1 MTILVPPRADP
12 NIACAVEGFSLF
24 NTIGGT
30 KQVMTVTIATPSE
43 AAGTVVFTV
52 TAADMDNSPKA
63 VDVVV
68 ANGDTVEDVAALV
81 AAAFAEDD
89 DVGGFFDITV
99 AGAVVTMTCKT
110 HAANDPTMKLAV
122 KTDASSTG
130 VTIDDEITVEGA
142 LATSCTITIT
152 PKVSYAATPVVCGV
166 PQHVPDADGSAATT
180 MTWKVTSQS
189 TSAIVLTVTL
199 DQAPGAGK
207 TDTIVFNGGLIG
219 IPAR

>member
-12 NIACAVEGFSLF
+12 NIACAVEGFSLS

-30 KQVMTVTIATPSE
+30 KQVMTATVTKPSV
-43 AAGTVVFTV
+43 ANGNVVVTV
-52 TAADMDNSPKA
+52 TAAGMTVTPKDVTVA
-63 VDVVV
+63 V
-68 ANGDTVEDVAALV
+68 AEGATEAQVAANLRDAL
-81 AAAFAEDD
+81 AADG

-99 AGAVVTMTCKT
+99 AGAVVTLTCKT
-110 HAANDPTMKLAV
+110 HAAYDSSMALAV

-130 VTIDDEITVEGA
+130 VTIDDAITVQGA
-142 LATSCTITIT
+142 LATSCTITLT
-152 PKVSYAATPVVCGV
+152 PEVSYAATPVLCGV
-166 PQHVPDADGSAATT
+166 PQHVPDAAGSAATT

>member
-12 NIACAVEGFSLF
+12 NIACAVEGFSLS
-24 NTIGGT
+24 NTISGT
-30 KQVMTVTIATPSE
+30 KQVMTVTIATPAA
-43 AAGTVVFTV
+43 AAGTVEFTV
-52 TAADMDNSPKA
+52 TAANMDNSPKA

-68 ANGDTVEDVAALV
+68 ENEDTVEEVAALV

-99 AGAVVTMTCKT
+99 AGAVVTLTRKT
-110 HAANDPTMKLAV
+110 HAANDPTMKLKV
-122 KTDASSTG
+122 KTDASETG
-130 VTIDDEITVEGA
+130 VTIDDEITVQGA

-152 PKVSYAATPVVCGV
+152 PEVEYAAIPALIGT
-166 PQHVPDADGSAATT
+166 PQHVPDAAGSDATT

-199 DQAPGAGK
+199 DPAPGAGK

>member
-110 HAANDPTMKLAV
+110 HAANDSTMALKV
-122 KTDASSTG
+122 KTDASETG
-130 VTIDDEITVEGA
+130 VTITDAITVQGA
-142 LATSCTITIT
+142 LATSCTITLM
-152 PKVSYAATPVVCGV
+152 PEVSYAAPPAVVGV
-166 PQHVPDADGSAATT
+166 PQHVKDGGSSATT
-180 MTWKVTSQS
+180 MTWAITSQS
-189 TSAIVLTVTL
+189 TAGVTITVTL

>member
-12 NIACAVEGFSLF
+12 NIACAVEGFSLS
-24 NTIGGT
+24 NTISGT
-30 KQVMTVTIATPSE
+30 KQVMTVTIATPSA
-43 AAGTVVFTV
+43 AAGTVEFTV
-52 TAADMDNSPKA
+52 TAVNMNNSPKT

-68 ANGDTVEDVAALV
+68 ANGDTVEDVATLV
-81 AAAFAEDD
+81 AAAFTADV
-89 DVGGFFDITV
+89 DVGGFFDVTV

-110 HAANDPTMKLAV
+110 HAANDPTMAV
-122 KTDASSTG
+122 AVTADLDTTG
-130 VTIDDEITVEGA
+130 VTITDAITVQGA
-142 LATSCTITIT
+142 LATSCTITLT
-152 PKVSYAATPVVCGV
+152 PEVSYAATPVVCGV
-166 PQHVPDADGSAATT
+166 PQHVPDAAGSAATT

-189 TSAIVLTVTL
+189 TSAIVLTVAL

>member
-12 NIACAVEGFSLF
+12 NIACAVEGFSLSK
-24 NTIGGT
+24 TISGT
-30 KQVMTVTIATPSE
+30 KQVMTATVTKPSV
-43 AAGTVVFTV
+43 ANGDVVVTV
-52 TAADMDNSPKA
+52 TAANMGVTPKDVTVA
-63 VDVVV
+63 V
-68 ANGDTVEDVAALV
+68 AEGDTEAQVAANLRDAL
-81 AAAFAEDD
+81 AADG

-110 HAANDPTMKLAV
+110 HAANDPTMALKV
-122 KTDASSTG
+122 KTDASETD
-130 VTIDDEITVEGA
+130 VTITDAITVEGA

-199 DQAPGAGK
+199 DPAPGAGK